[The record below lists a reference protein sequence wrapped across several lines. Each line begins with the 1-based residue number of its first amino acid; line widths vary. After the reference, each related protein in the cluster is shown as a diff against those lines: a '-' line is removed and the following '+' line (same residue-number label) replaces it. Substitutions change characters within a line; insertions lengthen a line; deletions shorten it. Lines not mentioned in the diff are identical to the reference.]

1 MEFFNFSTGHMCST
15 CGGRRAIAMIVL
27 RLLFAGWYWTPRSRV
42 CTVITEASIDHWAPE
57 RATRG
62 TSRRRLMEVATVWH
76 SRATFI
82 NGSRYYLVHRPRVRI
97 SGPAWHPAPTITW
110 TTKTRRSTVL
120 AGILAYRMAQGT
132 VSLNST
138 YLHLFEKNLVFLK
151 RNGKRS
157 LVRTLSSVSRYE
169 FFFSRSSR
177 LFVHNLPF
185 GGGGG
190 GCARRSSDVMFYA
203 REQ

>member
-1 MEFFNFSTGHMCST
+1 
-15 CGGRRAIAMIVL
+15 
-27 RLLFAGWYWTPRSRV
+27 
-42 CTVITEASIDHWAPE
+42 
-57 RATRG
+57 
-62 TSRRRLMEVATVWH
+62 MEVATVWH

-120 AGILAYRMAQGT
+120 AGILAYQMAPGT

-138 YLHLFEKNLVFLK
+138 YLHHFGKNLVFLK

-157 LVRTLSSVSRYE
+157 LVRILSALRIE
-169 FFFSRSSR
+169 IWIFDQIWDDCLCTICHLRRRRR
-177 LFVHNLPF
+177 L
-185 GGGGG
+185 
-190 GCARRSSDVMFYA
+190 RRSSDVMFYA
-203 REQ
+203 RSSKRANKLTADWIYITPTEIPSRGNNDVTLFALPLYTHVVISPASCV